1 MKIVFI
7 PECYAD
13 TTLIDFFLR
22 DKSKRIHQR
31 GNTKVADTMQKQA
44 AQHYRIVG
52 IVDADKRQP
61 TYFQKIKEIKTFN
74 NVALFQKDDSEQY
87 LIMLKPALEAFLIN
101 SCKEISVELSD
112 FELPN
117 SLKELTAITK
127 NVSIADNHKFKR
139 LLKTLKDSPTF
150 QNLDLF
156 FKELE
161 TI

>member
-1 MKIVFI
+1 M
-7 PECYAD
+7 
-13 TTLIDFFLR
+13 
-22 DKSKRIHQR
+22 
-31 GNTKVADTMQKQA
+31 
-44 AQHYRIVG
+44 
-52 IVDADKRQP
+52 
-61 TYFQKIKEIKTFN
+61 
-74 NVALFQKDDSEQY
+74 FQKDDSEQY